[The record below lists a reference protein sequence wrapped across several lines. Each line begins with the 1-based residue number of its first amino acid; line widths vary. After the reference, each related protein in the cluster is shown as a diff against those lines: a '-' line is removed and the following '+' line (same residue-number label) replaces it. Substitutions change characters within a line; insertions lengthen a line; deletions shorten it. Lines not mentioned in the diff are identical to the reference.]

1 MSDVVLTVGGN
12 TAPLDRALQN
22 SVGKKRTLG
31 DIDVRGV
38 ERPLGKI
45 TGKASEFTKSL
56 EAANARVIAFGASA
70 GAIAALKISF
80 DKLVESTITVEKS
93 LVDIN
98 TLLNVSSRDLQK
110 FGAELFSISNLNIAP
125 GEYNNSEAQI
135 VFWTNKNK
143 DISFSTRSY
152 IGGYFGGSKFLN
164 SASLDI
170 RSGDKFS
177 SSLSINTNNIKI
189 GDDKLNAII
198 SGLNLT
204 YSFTPRMFIQSF
216 AQYNNVS
223 NLLSIN
229 TRFGLLNDA
238 NTGLFIVF
246 NILRDRDLFDELNSQ
261 QITIKYTHSFD
272 LIK

>member
-1 MSDVVLTVGGN
+1 MH
-12 TAPLDRALQN
+12 
-22 SVGKKRTLG
+22 
-31 DIDVRGV
+31 
-38 ERPLGKI
+38 
-45 TGKASEFTKSL
+45 TGYNIRKEW
-56 EAANARVIAFGASA
+56 
-70 GAIAALKISF
+70 
-80 DKLVESTITVEKS
+80 
-93 LVDIN
+93 
-98 TLLNVSSRDLQK
+98 VS
-110 FGAELFSISNLNIAP
+110 ELFSISNLNIAP

-164 SASLDI
+164 SATLDI

-261 QITIKYTHSFD
+261 QVTIKYTHSFD

>member
-1 MSDVVLTVGGN
+1 M
-12 TAPLDRALQN
+12 
-22 SVGKKRTLG
+22 
-31 DIDVRGV
+31 
-38 ERPLGKI
+38 EW
-45 TGKASEFTKSL
+45 
-56 EAANARVIAFGASA
+56 
-70 GAIAALKISF
+70 
-80 DKLVESTITVEKS
+80 
-93 LVDIN
+93 
-98 TLLNVSSRDLQK
+98 VS
-110 FGAELFSISNLNIAP
+110 ELFSISNLNIAP

-135 VFWTNKNK
+135 VFWTNK
-143 DISFSTRSY
+143 
-152 IGGYFGGSKFLN
+152 YFGGSKFLN

-223 NLLSIN
+223 NLLSVN

-246 NILRDRDLFDELNSQ
+246 NILRDRDIFDELNNQ
-261 QITIKYTHSFD
+261 QVTIKYTHSFD